1 MGNTADKASVLTA
14 SGCDDSRIIPVH
26 DSHRAYVQLWGGGG
40 FSIYACAKVS
50 HNNVHS

>member
-40 FSIYACAKVS
+40 LTKYSFSKVS
-50 HNNVHS
+50 QQKLQS